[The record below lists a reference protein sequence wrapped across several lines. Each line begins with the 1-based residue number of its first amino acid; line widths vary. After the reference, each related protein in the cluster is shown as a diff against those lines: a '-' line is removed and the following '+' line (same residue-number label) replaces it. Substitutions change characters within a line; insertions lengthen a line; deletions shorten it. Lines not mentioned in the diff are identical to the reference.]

1 MGLVNH
7 ASFARF
13 SFNCPSVRCT
23 IICHQYSFMGT
34 ISFGHSVMALR
45 SKEEGAFVAWGRPRP
60 HTYIFLTISSGSA
73 RHYRVAGQDITQE
86 IDGNYA
92 AAKQGQV
99 KPSYQLLLIFPPS
112 PMWHPDQPPST
123 GYRAPR
129 CLRLKCCEIGSSLLT
144 RITTQPCIYLF
155 QGNIIVLTP
164 S

>member
-1 MGLVNH
+1 MAFKVLLENYSCPFIGKWAGIAPLHIWSTKKALFVRKMRSQYVYMGLVNH

-112 PMWHPDQPPST
+112 PM
-123 GYRAPR
+123 
-129 CLRLKCCEIGSSLLT
+129 
-144 RITTQPCIYLF
+144 
-155 QGNIIVLTP
+155 
-164 S
+164 